1 MSIQDPYSVGKV
13 RKILLF
19 ETIFHD
25 SASDCTKLRLES
37 DHLPDYVFVNVWEG
51 ERGHPMTYDAV
62 MSLIR
67 RLRKRTA
74 IEVAPHQFRH
84 TRATSWLRDDQLS
97 LESTSALLGHASI
110 ETTRATYDHR
120 NMDDV
125 KRELQ
130 AARKRRESEHEQ

>member
-1 MSIQDPYSVGKV
+1 
-13 RKILLF
+13 
-19 ETIFHD
+19 
-25 SASDCTKLRLES
+25 
-37 DHLPDYVFVNVWEG
+37 
-51 ERGHPMTYDAV
+51 MTYDAV

-67 RLRKRTA
+67 RLRKRTP
-74 IEVAPHQFRH
+74 IQVAPHQFRH
-84 TRATSWLRDDQLS
+84 TRATT